1 MRALPG
7 SAKAPNWSRA
17 SAPLPGRGLALA
29 LPGWLRQ
36 LDLPLLVGG
45 VLVHGVRMTLKYRLE
60 SNGHLLWWERTLFWG
75 CRGCVEAPGV
85 WIAAAAIA

>member
-1 MRALPG
+1 M
-7 SAKAPNWSRA
+7 
-17 SAPLPGRGLALA
+17 A

-36 LDLPLLVGG
+36 FDLPLLVGG

-75 CRGCVEAPGV
+75 FRGCVGAPGV